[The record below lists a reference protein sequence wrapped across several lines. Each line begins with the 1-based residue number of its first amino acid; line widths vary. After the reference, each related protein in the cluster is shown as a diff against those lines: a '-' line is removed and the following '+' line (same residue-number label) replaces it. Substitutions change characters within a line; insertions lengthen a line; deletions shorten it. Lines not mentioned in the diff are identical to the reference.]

1 MRPFS
6 VWYELGL
13 LYTSRQ
19 EVLVQWIVD
28 FQNKDHGHQVES
40 KTQKL
45 RRTQTVGLLW
55 LRAPLFWPQRMSLYL
70 FLMLRG
76 SAHWPVLGQR
86 AGEPRL
92 DHVPVKSQDI
102 HDSNQIDTGTCRV
115 KNREW
120 ETHAGATQAAI
131 AQQQGQAW
139 HGHALGKKA
148 GRVWFPVTTSCST
161 AAVVSRSLDRIRGVR
176 NTGLVSSPSHFTA
189 ASLVLSSSR
198 FG

>member
-55 LRAPLFWPQRMSLYL
+55 LRAPLFWPQRMSC
-70 FLMLRG
+70 
-76 SAHWPVLGQR
+76 
-86 AGEPRL
+86 
-92 DHVPVKSQDI
+92 
-102 HDSNQIDTGTCRV
+102 TCS
-115 KNREW
+115 
-120 ETHAGATQAAI
+120 
-131 AQQQGQAW
+131 
-139 HGHALGKKA
+139 
-148 GRVWFPVTTSCST
+148 SCSEDLRIGQFLT
-161 AAVVSRSLDRIRGVR
+161 SALENPVSIMYQ
-176 NTGLVSSPSHFTA
+176 
-189 ASLVLSSSR
+189 
-198 FG
+198 